1 MNVIWWR
8 TGETNENYSTG
19 NQRLEPAVIAALIRC
34 PRGLTSWFP
43 NCLVFPKTVSHQ
55 KTSSRE
61 SKAQTRGKCRLMGCP
76 LFGHRWLTGCS
87 SPPTK
92 TGPHHLHKMLLVTTE
107 VPPPTS
113 LRQPQ
118 GILMACSCWQIA
130 VYSPTFLPDR
140 NSKISEWKILSLMT
154 GKI

>member
-8 TGETNENYSTG
+8 TGETNKNYSTG
-19 NQRLEPAVIAALIRC
+19 SQRLEPAVIAALIRC

-61 SKAQTRGKCRLMGCP
+61 SKSQTGANVDSWAARCLGTGDSQDGLVPQQRRAPFIYIKCSL
-76 LFGHRWLTGCS
+76 
-87 SPPTK
+87 
-92 TGPHHLHKMLLVTTE
+92 
-107 VPPPTS
+107 S
-113 LRQPQ
+113 LRKCHLTHPLDSLRVFWWP
-118 GILMACSCWQIA
+118 GSCWQIA